1 MYQIILKLNLKY
13 ILSALSLQQKGLL
26 LDALL
31 NTDEDDEPA
40 PEVIAKRVQNDDVVA
55 NLYKYIFLLQKDINA
70 KQQRMRELG
79 AKGGASRK
87 KDKNMACEM
96 PLLDLWQGASDSSK
110 VSGEGETSDISGAS
124 DGSEMSGYITTY
136 EVQFQPQPITNNADN
151 LAFDDKKQALLL
163 MQNDK
168 ESSSETDACLSS
180 NGACSDNKASLKPK
194 RKVTKEKFLNIKN
207 NFMAEKI
214 LKKSAVK
221 HQKHVPK
228 EGTCDDFVPPSV
240 AEVQAYVEENG
251 FLVKPNVFVDFYE
264 ARDWYVG
271 RTAIKKWKPIVKLWH
286 ERAVEGKSNRTSGNE
301 KTVGSF
307 SSAVDDETYW
317 SALEEKVKA
326 QGDVSMVDE
335 NITPQPVTMTEEERS
350 FDKQLLPSAVGSRQ
364 ANSNNSDERKDLTA
378 LQNENTAQNSVS
390 SLVGKFDSDILSAPQ
405 TSAQSLM
412 NDYAGLSPFTR
423 FMRRIED
430 YDLSPEEKK

>member
-79 AKGGASRK
+79 AKGGSSRK

-96 PLLDLWQGASDSSK
+96 PLLDLWQGASGSSK
-110 VSGEGETSDISGAS
+110 VSGEGETSDISGVS
-124 DGSEMSGYITTY
+124 DGSEMSGYITTD

-168 ESSSETDACLSS
+168 ESSSKTDACLSS
-180 NGACSDNKASLKPK
+180 TGACSDNKASLKPK

-228 EGTCDDFVPPSV
+228 EGTCDDFIPPSV

-317 SALEEKVKA
+317 SALEDKVKA
-326 QGDVSMVDE
+326 QGDASMVDE

-350 FDKQLLPSAVGSRQ
+350 VDKQLSPSAVGSRLE
-364 ANSNNSDERKDLTA
+364 NSNNSDERKDLTA

>member
-40 PEVIAKRVQNDDVVA
+40 SEVIAKRVQNDDVVA

-124 DGSEMSGYITTY
+124 DGSEMSGNITTD

-228 EGTCDDFVPPSV
+228 EGTCDDFIPPSV

-301 KTVGSF
+301 KTAGSF

-326 QGDVSMVDE
+326 QGDASMVDE
-335 NITPQPVTMTEEERS
+335 NITPQPETMTEEDRG
-350 FDKQLLPSAVGSRQ
+350 FDKQLSPSAVGFRQ

>member
-124 DGSEMSGYITTY
+124 DGSEMSGNITTD

-228 EGTCDDFVPPSV
+228 EGTCDDFIPPSV

-326 QGDVSMVDE
+326 QGDASMVDE

-350 FDKQLLPSAVGSRQ
+350 VDKQLSPSAVGFRLE
-364 ANSNNSDERKDLTA
+364 NSNNSDERKDLTA

>member
-124 DGSEMSGYITTY
+124 DGSEMSGYITTD

-168 ESSSETDACLSS
+168 ESSSETGACLAS

-228 EGTCDDFVPPSV
+228 EGTCDDFIPPSV

-286 ERAVEGKSNRTSGNE
+286 ERAVEGKQNRTSGNE
-301 KTVGSF
+301 KTAGSF

-350 FDKQLLPSAVGSRQ
+350 FDKQLSL
-364 ANSNNSDERKDLTA
+364 
-378 LQNENTAQNSVS
+378 
-390 SLVGKFDSDILSAPQ
+390 SLVGKFDSDILSTPQ

>member
-124 DGSEMSGYITTY
+124 DGAEMSGYITTD

-151 LAFDDKKQALLL
+151 LAFDDKNQALLL

-168 ESSSETDACLSS
+168 ESSSKTDACLSS

-228 EGTCDDFVPPSV
+228 EGTCDDFIPPSV

-301 KTVGSF
+301 KTAGSF

-326 QGDVSMVDE
+326 QGDASMVDE

-350 FDKQLLPSAVGSRQ
+350 VDKQLSPSAVGFRLD
-364 ANSNNSDERKDLTA
+364 NSNNSDERKDLTA

>member
-96 PLLDLWQGASDSSK
+96 PLLDLWQGASDNSK

-124 DGSEMSGYITTY
+124 DGSEMSGYITTD

-168 ESSSETDACLSS
+168 ESSSKTDACLSS

-228 EGTCDDFVPPSV
+228 EGTCDDFIPPSV

-286 ERAVEGKSNRTSGNE
+286 ERAVEGKSNRTFGNE

-326 QGDVSMVDE
+326 QDDASMVAE
-335 NITPQPVTMTEEERS
+335 NITPQSVTMTEEERS
-350 FDKQLLPSAVGSRQ
+350 FDKQLSPSAVGSRQ

-405 TSAQSLM
+405 TSVQSLM

>member
-87 KDKNMACEM
+87 KDKNMACEI

-124 DGSEMSGYITTY
+124 DGAEMSGYITTD

-228 EGTCDDFVPPSV
+228 EGTCDDFIPPSV

-326 QGDVSMVDE
+326 QGCASMVDE

-350 FDKQLLPSAVGSRQ
+350 VDKQLSPSAVGFRLE
-364 ANSNNSDERKDLTA
+364 NSNNSDERKDLTA

>member
-124 DGSEMSGYITTY
+124 DGAEMSGYITTD

-180 NGACSDNKASLKPK
+180 TGACSDNKASLKPK

-228 EGTCDDFVPPSV
+228 EGTCDDFIPPSV

-326 QGDVSMVDE
+326 QGDASMVDE

-350 FDKQLLPSAVGSRQ
+350 VDKQLSPSAVGFRLE
-364 ANSNNSDERKDLTA
+364 NSNNSDERKDLTA

>member
-87 KDKNMACEM
+87 KDKNMACEI

-124 DGSEMSGYITTY
+124 DGAEMSGYITTD

-228 EGTCDDFVPPSV
+228 EGTCDDFIPPSV

-301 KTVGSF
+301 KTAGSF

-326 QGDVSMVDE
+326 QGGASMVDE

-350 FDKQLLPSAVGSRQ
+350 VDKQLSPSAVGFRLE
-364 ANSNNSDERKDLTA
+364 NSNNSDERKDLTA

>member
-110 VSGEGETSDISGAS
+110 VSGEGETSDISGVS
-124 DGSEMSGYITTY
+124 DGAEMSGYITTD

-180 NGACSDNKASLKPK
+180 TGACSDNKASLKPK

-228 EGTCDDFVPPSV
+228 EGTCDDFIPPSV

-301 KTVGSF
+301 KTAGSF

-350 FDKQLLPSAVGSRQ
+350 FDKQLSPSAVGSRLE
-364 ANSNNSDERKDLTA
+364 NSNNSDERKDLTA

>member
-124 DGSEMSGYITTY
+124 DGAEMSGYITTD

-163 MQNDK
+163 MQNGK

-180 NGACSDNKASLKPK
+180 NGAYSDNKASLKPK

-326 QGDVSMVDE
+326 QGDASMVDE

-350 FDKQLLPSAVGSRQ
+350 VDKQLSPSAVGSRLE
-364 ANSNNSDERKDLTA
+364 NSNNSDERKDLTA

>member
-96 PLLDLWQGASDSSK
+96 PLLDLWQGASDNSK

-124 DGSEMSGYITTY
+124 DGSEMSGYITTD

-163 MQNDK
+163 MQNGK
-168 ESSSETDACLSS
+168 ESSPETDACLSS

-228 EGTCDDFVPPSV
+228 EGTCDDFIPPSV

-307 SSAVDDETYW
+307 SSAIDDETYW

-335 NITPQPVTMTEEERS
+335 NITPQPVTMTEEDRG
-350 FDKQLLPSAVGSRQ
+350 FDKQLSPSAVGSRLE
-364 ANSNNSDERKDLTA
+364 NSNNSDERKDLTA

>member
-124 DGSEMSGYITTY
+124 DGAEMSGYITTD

-228 EGTCDDFVPPSV
+228 EGTCDDFIPPSV

-301 KTVGSF
+301 KTAGSF

-326 QGDVSMVDE
+326 QGGASMVDE
-335 NITPQPVTMTEEERS
+335 NIIPQPVTMTEEERS
-350 FDKQLLPSAVGSRQ
+350 VDKQLSPSAVGFRLE
-364 ANSNNSDERKDLTA
+364 NSNNSDERKDLTA

>member
-96 PLLDLWQGASDSSK
+96 PLLDLWQGASDNSK

-124 DGSEMSGYITTY
+124 DGSEMSGYITTD

-151 LAFDDKKQALLL
+151 LAVDDKKQALLL

-168 ESSSETDACLSS
+168 ESSSETGACLSS
-180 NGACSDNKASLKPK
+180 TGACSDNKASLKPK

-228 EGTCDDFVPPSV
+228 EGTCDDFIPPSV

-301 KTVGSF
+301 KTAGSF

-326 QGDVSMVDE
+326 QGDASMVDE

-350 FDKQLLPSAVGSRQ
+350 VDKQLSPSAVGFRQ

>member
-96 PLLDLWQGASDSSK
+96 PLLDLWQGASGSSK
-110 VSGEGETSDISGAS
+110 VSGEGETSDISGVS
-124 DGSEMSGYITTY
+124 DGSEMSGYITTD

-168 ESSSETDACLSS
+168 ESSSKTDACLSS
-180 NGACSDNKASLKPK
+180 TGACSDNKASLKPK

-228 EGTCDDFVPPSV
+228 EGTCDDFIPPSV

-326 QGDVSMVDE
+326 QGDASMVDE

-350 FDKQLLPSAVGSRQ
+350 VDKQLSPSAVGSRLE
-364 ANSNNSDERKDLTA
+364 NSNNSDERKDLTA